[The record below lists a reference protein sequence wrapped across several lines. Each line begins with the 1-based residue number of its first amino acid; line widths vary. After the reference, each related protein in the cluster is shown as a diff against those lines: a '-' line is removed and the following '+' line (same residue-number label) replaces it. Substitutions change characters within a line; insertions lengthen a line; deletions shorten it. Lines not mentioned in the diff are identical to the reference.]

1 MRTSALLPLLAA
13 LLAAMTAGC
22 SSEKKLAG
30 HLENGARYLAA
41 GDLPKAEIEYRNVIQ
56 LDPTSKV
63 GFASLG
69 SIYYDQARLSMMGA
83 YLTRAHELDR
93 ENLDVRL
100 KLGFIHL
107 AFNQF
112 NEARDHAL
120 YVLERRPEDP
130 DAPILL
136 AESARQP
143 AEREAARTR
152 LGALPAAAREGAPV
166 NTALATL
173 AIRDEQVD
181 VARTALDR
189 ALERDARYSPAHAAY
204 AFIHRRANNLEEAGR
219 SLQRA
224 SEFASP
230 RSTRRMLHAQFLLQT
245 DQADAARQALQTM
258 TRETPDFI
266 SPHLL
271 LADMSARAQQWSE
284 SEDHLKK
291 VLALDPGHPEALLL
305 SARLKLAQGKSA
317 VAVEEMDRMARA
329 YPGLPQAHYQLGMAH
344 YASGDLTRAAQSLR
358 QAVTLLPGY
367 VDAVVLLA
375 DLNVRQGA
383 FDEAIAALDP
393 VIKERP
399 ESIQAQLILAN
410 AYRGKRDLD
419 SALGVYRRLQAAL
432 PNNPQ
437 THLLVGTVLR
447 LQNQRS
453 EARVAFNR
461 AIELAPNSLLALEQ
475 LATLDVQEGQ
485 PAAALARID
494 ARLAAEPT
502 LVPVHLL
509 KARVQMAQRDL
520 SGAEATL
527 QQAATLAADA
537 AEPHEMLAQVY
548 GAGGQ
553 TEKAIASLRAAA
565 ERNPRNIDVLMA
577 LASHHERQKDFAAS
591 RELYDKILAVNPRH
605 GPALNNLAY
614 LHAEHL
620 GDLAKAQELAQRAR
634 EVLPNDP
641 MIADTLGWIMYR
653 QGQYTWAL
661 ALLQESAARL
671 PDHAEIQYHLGMAQ
685 YMTGA
690 EAAARSS
697 LVKALQL
704 AADFPGRAD
713 AVQHLEVLSIDAT
726 TPAATARAALEKALS
741 TQPNDPIALV
751 RLAALEEQA
760 GKADAAL
767 ALYAKA
773 LKASPASLAAA
784 GPLTRLQL
792 ARGARQEALEVAR
805 ALRQT
810 VPGDADVALLGGRV
824 ALATG
829 DYPWALGLL
838 QEAAQ
843 QRPADRDVQFDLAQ
857 AAYAVGRTDEA
868 EAALRRCLQGSGIF
882 LRSEEARRFQ
892 QLIALGKTPSASGS
906 AQIDAALAENP
917 RSLPARFARGVARAN
932 SGDVAGARTDLKSVL
947 TDYPDFAPAKR
958 QLTLL
963 AASGTGV
970 DADALALALKAREA
984 FPTDAELGKAYGILL
999 YRQGTY
1005 AQALTLLDE
1014 STRQRTQDAEAWYY
1028 LGATQH
1034 QLKRTDE
1041 AKASLEKAL
1050 GLNLSSDLAA
1060 EARKLLQ
1067 P

>member
-1 MRTSALLPLLAA
+1 MRSSVLLSLLAA
-13 LLAAMTAGC
+13 VVAATTAGC
-22 SSEKKLAG
+22 SAENKLAG

-69 SIYYDQARLSMMGA
+69 IIYYDQARLSMMGA

-93 ENLDVRL
+93 ENLEVRL
-100 KLGFIHL
+100 KLGLIHL

-120 YVLERRPEDP
+120 YVLERRPEDA

-136 AESARQP
+136 AESAHQP

-152 LGALPAAAREGAPV
+152 LEALPSPARDGAPV
-166 NTALATL
+166 HTALATL
-173 AIRDEQVD
+173 AIRDEQLD
-181 VARTALDR
+181 VARSALDR
-189 ALERDARYSPAHAAY
+189 ALERDPRYSPAHAAY

-245 DQADAARQALQTM
+245 DQADAARQALQAM

-284 SEDHLKK
+284 SEDHLKR

-305 SARLKLAQGKSA
+305 SARLKLAQGQSS
-317 VAVEEMDRMARA
+317 VAVEEMERMARA
-329 YPGLPQAHYQLGMAH
+329 YPALPQVHYQLGMAH
-344 YASGDLTRAAQSLR
+344 YAAGDLARAAQSLR
-358 QAVTLLPGY
+358 QAVTLFPGY

-383 FDEAIAALDP
+383 FDEAISVLDP

-399 ESIQAQLILAN
+399 ESVQAQLILAN
-410 AYRGKRDLD
+410 AYRGKRDLG
-419 SALGVYRRLQAAL
+419 SALAIYRRLQQSL
-432 PNNPQ
+432 PGNPQ
-437 THLLVGTVLR
+437 AQLLVASTLR
-447 LQNQRS
+447 AMNRRQ
-453 EARVAFNR
+453 EAREALNQVLQLDPASGLAFEQMVA
-461 AIELAPNSLLALEQ
+461 
-475 LATLDVQEGQ
+475 LDVQEGDTDG
-485 PAAALARID
+485 ALKRID
-494 ARLAAEPT
+494 ERIALYPSNT
-502 LVPVHLL
+502 NLIVL
-509 KARVQMAQRDL
+509 KAGVYSMRKDFA
-520 SGAEATL
+520 SAEAEL
-527 QQAATLAADA
+527 VKAAGLNPKA
-537 AEPHEMLAQVY
+537 AEPHELLAQIY
-548 GAGGQ
+548 RTTGQ
-553 TEKAIASLRAAA
+553 TDKAVASLRLAA
-565 ERNPRNIDVLMA
+565 EKNPRNIATWLQLAEHLQQTGRFPEARDMYERA
-577 LASHHERQKDFAAS
+577 LALD
-591 RELYDKILAVNPRH
+591 PRS
-605 GPALNNLAY
+605 GFALNNLAY

-620 GDLAKAQELAQRAR
+620 GDPAKALEFAQRAR

-690 EAAARSS
+690 EAAARST

-713 AVQHLEVLSIDAT
+713 AVQRLEVLSIDPS
-726 TPAATARAALEKALS
+726 TPAATARTALEKALS
-741 TQPNDPIALV
+741 GQPNDPIALV

-760 GKADAAL
+760 GNADAAL

-810 VPGDADVALLGGRV
+810 APGDADVALLGGRV

-829 DYPWALGLL
+829 EYPWALGLL

-917 RSLPARFARGVARAN
+917 RALPARFARGVARAN